1 MHTEMVMAMLGK
13 GFLSESEKE
22 KSRQSLD
29 GTKKKKWITEMLD
42 DSVRSGVVG
51 IKTEQEVLE
60 DGQAEEVLAMIHRS

>member
-1 MHTEMVMAMLGK
+1 
-13 GFLSESEKE
+13 
-22 KSRQSLD
+22 
-29 GTKKKKWITEMLD
+29 MLD